1 MKEKFQEARLKFGP
15 KSRFAFKIKKNDS
28 ALSLADVALA
38 ADAAESALHITAAAT
53 AMPAISS
60 GQASMSKNY
69 NEDIAANRERIRH
82 PSFSRATSV
91 VISEHTGLHIILP
104 PSASHATSSGSL
116 TDLSRCIVDMSVPTV
131 SGAPFAGLALKN
143 IKQSL
148 VIAGQVAGAAHLTG
162 LKDCIVV
169 VESRQVRMHDCL
181 NVNVYLKCMSRP
193 IIEDCKAI
201 RFAPLPDI
209 YKSKDAEETEDH
221 WNEVDDFK
229 WLKAEHSPNWCVMSE
244 EEMLQERVW
253 KEVVPGA
260 PGKGVEDILKEVGI
274 NKCFV

>member
-1 MKEKFQEARLKFGP
+1 MKEKFQEARLKFAP

-38 ADAAESALHITAAAT
+38 ADAAESALHITAAAA

-60 GQASMSKNY
+60 GQASISKNY
-69 NEDIAANRERIRH
+69 NEDIASDRDPIRQ
-82 PSFSRATSV
+82 PSFSRATSI

-131 SGAPFAGLALKN
+131 SRAPFAGLALKN

-148 VIAGQVAGAAHLTG
+148 IIAGQVAGAAHLTG
-162 LKDCIVV
+162 LENCIVV

-181 NVNVYLKCMSRP
+181 NVDVYLKCMSRP

-201 RFAPLPDI
+201 RFAPLPDV
-209 YKSKDAEETEDH
+209 YKSKEAEETEDH

-229 WLKAEHSPNWCVMSE
+229 WLKAEHSPNWCVMPQ

-260 PGKGVEDILKEVGI
+260 PGRGVEDILKEVCI
-274 NKCFV
+274 NK